1 LRPTTPGAA
10 RSRTSAKT
18 SNDPRGGAGRA
29 PRAGSPPHRS
39 PLTPRWFLL
48 GVLTTSY
55 GLFGMLGISPLS
67 SGLVEGFPLT
77 RLQVR
82 TPPSTRE
89 RLPS

>member
-1 LRPTTPGAA
+1 
-10 RSRTSAKT
+10 
-18 SNDPRGGAGRA
+18 
-29 PRAGSPPHRS
+29 
-39 PLTPRWFLL
+39 
-48 GVLTTSY
+48 
-55 GLFGMLGISPLS
+55 MLGISPLS